1 MILRSVP
8 QGSCSLWIICILIIN
23 IEDLPD
29 SVPVL
34 GFSQMSCQSQELH
47 LNVALPTESKHL
59 NTPRN

>member
-23 IEDLPD
+23 TEDLPD

-34 GFSQMSCQSQELH
+34 GFFSNELPITG
-47 LNVALPTESKHL
+47 ASFK
-59 NTPRN
+59 RRSSYRK